1 MKLKKVMAATL
12 ATMMCLSSFS
22 MMNVWADKKED
33 SEPLVINYI
42 SARGETD
49 AALKTLKKLAEDYK
63 KDHPDFEFN
72 VESIAD
78 RATYLQKI
86 KILASSNELPDWF
99 DADPEAFFEGLCK
112 KDLIYSVDD
121 LYDELG
127 IKDKFFD
134 IALNY
139 PKLSDGSNYLMTW
152 QGNVEYFWYHKDMF
166 EKAGI
171 TETPQTLEDLLDVCK
186 KLKDAGMTPI
196 SAGNYDMIMRYPAFK
211 AFRLEGNDFIDN
223 ARMGKEKFNSETGI
237 ATAQYAQDIAQYFSE
252 GWTSSDATAQMD
264 LFLNNGA
271 AMLYTGTWDT
281 PDLVDDEGN
290 LKDDISMFKLP
301 VDSEGTAT
309 GENDYYANCGIGTAI
324 LKDSMSDEMKDF
336 ISYVWDNF
344 ADTEM
349 YEFNMLPSMM
359 PSDPEKLPELTQ
371 QILSD
376 LENCGTFAQ
385 CWDVR
390 LDPSTNEVYRKE
402 LASLGMGESTPEE
415 FCENMDK
422 AVEQYASDYF
432 DTEE

>member
-78 RATYLQKI
+78 RETYLQKI

-152 QGNVEYFWYHKDMF
+152 QGNVEYFWYHKDTGRPPGCVQ
-166 EKAGI
+166 EA
-171 TETPQTLEDLLDVCK
+171 ERC
-186 KLKDAGMTPI
+186 
-196 SAGNYDMIMRYPAFK
+196 
-211 AFRLEGNDFIDN
+211 GNDP
-223 ARMGKEKFNSETGI
+223 
-237 ATAQYAQDIAQYFSE
+237 DIRR
-252 GWTSSDATAQMD
+252 
-264 LFLNNGA
+264 
-271 AMLYTGTWDT
+271 
-281 PDLVDDEGN
+281 
-290 LKDDISMFKLP
+290 KLRH
-301 VDSEGTAT
+301 DHA
-309 GENDYYANCGIGTAI
+309 
-324 LKDSMSDEMKDF
+324 
-336 ISYVWDNF
+336 
-344 ADTEM
+344 
-349 YEFNMLPSMM
+349 
-359 PSDPEKLPELTQ
+359 
-371 QILSD
+371 LS
-376 LENCGTFAQ
+376 CI
-385 CWDVR
+385 
-390 LDPSTNEVYRKE
+390 
-402 LASLGMGESTPEE
+402 
-415 FCENMDK
+415 
-422 AVEQYASDYF
+422 
-432 DTEE
+432 